1 MSTVAQYLKQADIF
15 YQFTATQLETV
26 ASLCREASFTA
37 GEMILSEK
45 SRSNDLYIIIQGEVD
60 ILIDSALVAAP
71 GATAPDS
78 VVAKLDRG
86 QSFGEIALV
95 DQGVRSASAR
105 AAAPT
110 RVLVIPR
117 DPLMM
122 LCETQPQLGF
132 RLMYNL
138 AAHLAMMVRNSDLRY
153 RGWLLDSPGRA
164 GD

>member
-1 MSTVAQYLKQADIF
+1 MSTIAQYLKQADIF
-15 YQFTATQLETV
+15 YQFTTAQLETV
-26 ASLCREASFTA
+26 ASLCREVSFA
-37 GEMILSEK
+37 PGELILSEK
-45 SRSNDLYIIIQGEVD
+45 SSSNELYVIIQGEVD
-60 ILIDSALVAAP
+60 IEIGSALVAAP
-71 GATAPDS
+71 GAAAPDT
-78 VVAKLDRG
+78 VVARLGRG

-117 DPLMM
+117 EPLMM

-138 AAHLAMMVRNSDLRY
+138 AADLAMKVRNSDLRY
-153 RGWLLDSPGRA
+153 RGRLLDGPRHAGR
-164 GD
+164 

>member
-1 MSTVAQYLKQADIF
+1 MTAVAQYLKQAEIF
-15 YQFTATQLETV
+15 YQFTHAQLEMV
-26 ASLCREASFTA
+26 AGLCSEASFAA
-37 GEMILSEK
+37 GEVICSEK
-45 SRSNDLYIIIQGEVD
+45 SSSNELYIIVQGEVE
-60 ILIDSALVAAP
+60 ILIDSALVGPAGMEP
-71 GATAPDS
+71 RQT
-78 VVAKLDRG
+78 VVARLGRG

-110 RVLVIPR
+110 RLLVIPR

-138 AAHLAMMVRNSDLRY
+138 AADLAMKVRNSDLRY
-153 RGWLLDSPGRA
+153 RGLLLDDPHRA
-164 GD
+164 SG

>member
-1 MSTVAQYLKQADIF
+1 MTAIAQYLRQTEIF
-15 YQFTATQLETV
+15 YQFTAAQLEAV
-26 ASLCREASFTA
+26 AGLCGEASYAA
-37 GEMILSEK
+37 GELICSEK
-45 SRSNDLYIIIQGEVD
+45 SSSNELYIIVQGEVE
-60 ILIDSALVAAP
+60 ILIDSALVAP
-71 GATAPDS
+71 S
-78 VVAKLDRG
+78 SMESRQEVVARLGRG

-105 AAAPT
+105 AATST

-138 AAHLAMMVRNSDLRY
+138 AADLAMKVRNSDMRY
-153 RGWLLDSPGRA
+153 RGQLLDRPGR
-164 GD
+164 